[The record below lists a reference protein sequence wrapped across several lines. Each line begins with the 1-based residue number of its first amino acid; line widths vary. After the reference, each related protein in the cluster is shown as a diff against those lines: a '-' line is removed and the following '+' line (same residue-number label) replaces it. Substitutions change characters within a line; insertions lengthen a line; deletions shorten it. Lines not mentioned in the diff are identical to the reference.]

1 MNTQTKVQTTTQFD
15 ASAVLAEADLQ
26 EARVNPAY
34 SVRRL
39 ALKAKL
45 TASFKAFVVSD
56 RAIADDAERRAGA
69 ATGTVEARKH
79 QLPSTLLKEIQSV
92 QGKAR
97 IWWAQGNRSVPWDD
111 GGWRAFSAPMLNELR
126 EEFETRFRVPHDAL
140 VEQFLEAYPRLVSE
154 AQFRLND
161 LFDASAYPDVSTL
174 PKSYSLTFEV
184 RPIDSPSSDFRMVE
198 GFSEAQLQVEIAR
211 AKRFEAERV
220 QTAQATALADLIRKI
235 SHLSLS
241 LSNYANRLENPDPTA
256 KRGPVFESSW
266 ARDIAQLGT
275 MVDSMNITRDPEL
288 ARLAQDLRETFAQ
301 TTAEQYKTSPR
312 IIEAA
317 SSILDE
323 TVSSLG
329 GLQSKIIFASSE
341 DE

>member
-15 ASAVLAEADLQ
+15 ASAAPA

-56 RAIADDAERRAGA
+56 RAIADD

-198 GFSEAQLQVEIAR
+198 GLSEAQLQVEIAR
-211 AKRFEAERV
+211 AKMFEAERV

-256 KRGPVFESSW
+256 KRGPAFESSW